1 MKISLDWI
9 QDYIDI
15 AVEADGR
22 ELARQLTLKTV
33 EVENCIDLAAGLRDV
48 VVGRVIAAEHT
59 ETGATVARCSVGPDR
74 HAVVVTRA
82 ANLTPGTA
90 VAVALPGAYVSGRKV
105 APVKVDGVVSEAYV
119 CRASDLGLA
128 KLYPAA
134 DPDYA
139 LVIDDPDVLAGTAL
153 SDVVG
158 WADVV
163 LEIDNKSLTN
173 RPDLWG
179 HYGIA
184 REFSAILRLPLAEP
198 VPGPKAS
205 RPAGRSGLIGFIDPA
220 VCRRIALVEFAL
232 DTQAPSPLWLRSRLA
247 RIGEASVNLLV
258 DLGNYVMFATG
269 QPVHVY
275 DAERLVLPLSAVAQ
289 AEPIK
294 LDLLDGQPIEVP
306 AGAAVIRDDHEPVA
320 LAGIMGGRS
329 TAITAASKRFILEAA
344 TFDPRLIRHAE
355 QRTGVRTEAA
365 ARFEKGLD
373 TERVDQAIDLYL
385 TLLARCAPATRVVAM
400 QDYDPDPT
408 PRAEVEVELD
418 FLAKRIGMPIEP
430 DRVQAIL
437 GSLGFAVRRS
447 GTQLTTLAPTW
458 RSTGDISIPDDVL
471 EEVARILGYE
481 DIPVAPLSGTFTH
494 LSPIEIYP
502 LDRRIREQ
510 LATRF
515 GMQEVLTYPW
525 SAERMLEAA
534 GYNPADAVK
543 FDGAPAPDRATLRP
557 SLVPNLL
564 EAIAAN
570 LRFAPRFSIFEVG
583 TVYDG
588 TSRTPWSGQFE
599 MMPTLETRA
608 AAALVGGNGPELFLQ
623 AKGILEMLART
634 CRVANLSLERPAA
647 NTSTP
652 AWADRNVRI
661 SLTADGRPVGT
672 LALLSTRCCRRA
684 DIDGVYVACFE
695 LDLGH
700 LTMHVTRENMYRPIS
715 EWPESDFDLSVV
727 VPEETSWAQTSA
739 SALSAAGL
747 VNRVDFVSEFRG
759 SWVPEGHKS
768 VTLRVT
774 LRPESATLT
783 SEDIATA
790 RADVLAALTRDLDA
804 QIRA

>member
-9 QDYIDI
+9 RDYVDI
-15 AVEADGR
+15 AVEAGGR

-33 EVENCIDLAAGLRDV
+33 EVENFIDLAAGLRDV
-48 VVGRVIAAEHT
+48 VVGRVVTAEPA
-59 ETGATVARCSVGPDR
+59 ETGATVVRCSVGPDR
-74 HAVVVTRA
+74 HAVAVTRA
-82 ANLTPGTA
+82 ANLAPGRA
-90 VAVALPGAYVSGRKV
+90 VAIALPGACVSGRKITP
-105 APVKVDGVVSEAYV
+105 AKVDGMLSEAYV
-119 CRASDLGLA
+119 CRASDIGLA

-134 DPDYA
+134 DAGDA

-184 REFSAILRLPLAEP
+184 REFSAILGLPLAEP
-198 VPGPKAS
+198 VPGQKAS
-205 RPAGRSGLIGFIDPA
+205 RPAGRSGLIGFVDPA
-220 VCRRIALVEFAL
+220 VCRRMALVEFEL
-232 DTQAPSPLWLRSRLA
+232 DDQTPSPLWLRSRLA

-289 AEPIK
+289 AEPIR
-294 LDLLDGQPIEVP
+294 LDLLDGQRIEVP
-306 AGAAVIRDDHEPVA
+306 AGATVIRDDREPVA

-329 TAITAASKRFILEAA
+329 TAITAMSRRFILEAA
-344 TFDPRLIRHAE
+344 TFEPRRIRRTE

-365 ARFEKGLD
+365 ARFEKALD
-373 TERVDQAIDLYL
+373 TERVEQAIDLYL
-385 TLLARCAPATRVVAM
+385 TLLVRCAPAARVVAM

-408 PRAEVEVELD
+408 PRAAVDVELD
-418 FLAKRIGMPIEP
+418 FLAKRIGIPIDP

-437 GSLGFAVRRS
+437 GSLGFAVRTS
-447 GTQLTTLAPTW
+447 GTQLSTQAPTW

-471 EEVARILGYE
+471 EEVARIHGYE

-494 LSPIEIYP
+494 LSPTEIYP
-502 LDRRIREQ
+502 LDRRVREQ

-525 SAERMLEAA
+525 SSERMLEAA
-534 GYNPADAVK
+534 GYDPADGVK

-570 LRFAPRFSIFEVG
+570 LRFTPQFSVFEVG

-588 TSRTPWSGQFE
+588 TSRAPWSGQFE
-599 MMPTLETRA
+599 VMPTLETRA
-608 AAALVGGNGPELFLQ
+608 AAVLVGGDGPELFLQ

-634 CRVANLSLERPAA
+634 CRIANLSFERPAA
-647 NTSTP
+647 NASTA
-652 AWADRNVRI
+652 AWADRNVRV
-661 SLTADGRPVGT
+661 SLTTDGRPVGT
-672 LALLSTRCCRRA
+672 LALLSTRCCRHA
-684 DIDGVYVACFE
+684 GIDDVYVACFE
-695 LDLGH
+695 LDLDD
-700 LTMHVTRENMYRPIS
+700 LTMHATRENAYRPIS

-727 VPEETSWAQTSA
+727 VPEETSWSQTSA
-739 SALSAAGL
+739 SAQSAKGL

-759 SWVPEGHKS
+759 SWVPDGHKS

-774 LRPESATLT
+774 LRPEIATLT
-783 SEDIATA
+783 SEDIAAA
-790 RADVLAALTRDLDA
+790 RADVLTALTRDLGA
-804 QIRA
+804 KIRA